1 MVEVFRVRGAV
12 GIVLAR
18 RGASVSVVVV
28 RADLAL
34 VLAAVERLERG
45 FGEGDGRE
53 REVDDILSVF
63 TGVTFVAAL
72 IALRVSIST
81 FREIQRLVSRDL
93 HQGSEHTGNIAS
105 TPTIS

>member
-1 MVEVFRVRGAV
+1 MGTASLAVGATDKDSVVEVFRIRGAV

-34 VLAAVERLERG
+34 VLAAVERPERA

-53 REVDDILSVF
+53 RKVDDILSVF

-81 FREIQRLVSRDL
+81 VR
-93 HQGSEHTGNIAS
+93 NS
-105 TPTIS
+105 TFS